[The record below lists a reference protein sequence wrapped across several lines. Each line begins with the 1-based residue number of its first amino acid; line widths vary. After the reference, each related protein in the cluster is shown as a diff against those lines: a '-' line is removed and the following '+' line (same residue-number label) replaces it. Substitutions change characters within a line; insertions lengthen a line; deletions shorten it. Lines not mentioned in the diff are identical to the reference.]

1 MFLLRKFIN
10 TNYPTSK
17 SQYINDYYQHHKLK
31 KYIGSLSDHFDY
43 EFISK
48 VGSLYL
54 SIMLTYQNMY
64 HKTLDMNNLLTSIM
78 KHFDENRNKYRS
90 YQTFPTEVNTNT
102 LPCLHSCLQNVLQK
116 SIIVNFW
123 YSNNEVEQ
131 VVEYKH
137 LETFINTVNLTS
149 NSSSSSSSSSAPNS
163 SSLLTDNTFNH
174 EEPLHLMLTFLIDHK
189 LNFQPIYD
197 ERNWHH

>member
-1 MFLLRKFIN
+1 
-10 TNYPTSK
+10 
-17 SQYINDYYQHHKLK
+17 
-31 KYIGSLSDHFDY
+31 
-43 EFISK
+43 
-48 VGSLYL
+48 
-54 SIMLTYQNMY
+54 MLTYQNMY

-149 NSSSSSSSSSAPNS
+149 NSSSSSTSSSAPNS

-174 EEPLHLMLTFLIDHK
+174 EEPLHIMLTFLIDHK